1 MWDVAVIGTLIPFG
15 FFAAAVLIV
24 WIVLKHSANEK
35 KNRYHLVAKALEMGQ
50 SIPENLFAPQEKQEQ
65 KSFGYFKNAIIFL
78 SLSTAFWAIFIY
90 QKWHGWGD
98 DEAFAF
104 LFVSA
109 FFTAFGAAWLII
121 GFLRRAQEQHE
132 KRENAGK

>member
-1 MWDVAVIGTLIPFG
+1 MDVTGSITMLIPFG
-15 FFAAAVLIV
+15 FFAAIVLIV

-35 KNRYHLVAKALEMGQ
+35 KNKYNLVAKALEMGQ
-50 SIPENLFAPQEKQEQ
+50 AIPENLFAPQEKPEK

-78 SLSTAFWAIFIY
+78 ALSTAFWAVFIY

-98 DEAFAF
+98 DEAFGF

-121 GFLRRAQEQHE
+121 GFLRRAQEKQ
-132 KRENAGK
+132 ENAEK